1 MSYENSKKTAG
12 YLAVDYIK
20 DNMIVG
26 LGTGS
31 TVFFFVEKLIEK
43 VKQGLQVQAV
53 SSSIETLELAKNGG
67 IPLLDINKIE
77 TIDIT
82 VDGADQIDPRGNMI
96 KGGGGALFREKMVAS
111 LSKNV
116 LIIVDESKVVKSLG
130 NGILPIEI
138 LPFAILGIIN
148 RINKLGFKGKIRLK
162 KEDPSTYFIT
172 DNGNYI
178 FDISLKSDLVNPLE
192 THQKLIEIPGVCET
206 GLFLNVANQAIIGY
220 ENGETKTLL

>member
-20 DNMIVG
+20 NNMIVG

-43 VKQGLQVQAV
+43 VRNGLQIQAV
-53 SSSIETLELAKNGG
+53 SSSMETLELAKKGG

-77 TIDIT
+77 AIDIT
-82 VDGADQIDPRGNMI
+82 VDGADQIDPQGNMI

-116 LIIVDESKVVKSLG
+116 LIIVDQSKVVKSLG
-130 NGILPIEI
+130 NGTLPVEI

-148 RINKLGFKGKIRLK
+148 RINDLGFKGKIRLK
-162 KEDPSTYFIT
+162 KEDPFTYFIT

-178 FDISLKSDLVNPLE
+178 FDISLKSDLANPLE
-192 THQKLIEIPGVCET
+192 THQKLIGIPGVCET
-206 GLFLNVANQAIIGY
+206 GLFLNVADQAIIGY